1 MKTKDDLVK
10 QYSTDVGVTAK
21 QGKQH
26 VGAFFTAMQSLIAEG
41 GGLAIQGFGTF
52 TVVIRK
58 ARQGRNPK
66 TGEAVAIPEK
76 RILKFKPSSGFKL
89 EAPVLS
95 QAPPPEVVVPAEPP
109 AEPPSF
115 EAVEASRSHEKIHDK
130 KAQLKPSPKPA
141 KRIRVP
147 GGVR

>member
-10 QYSTDVGVTAK
+10 QYSTDVGITVK

-26 VGAFFTAMQSLIAEG
+26 VGAFFTAMQALIAEG

-52 TVVIRK
+52 TVVLRK

-66 TGEAVAIPEK
+66 TGEPVAVPEK

-89 EAPVLS
+89 EAPAPS
-95 QAPPPEVVVPAEPP
+95 QTSLPEAPAEPQV
-109 AEPPSF
+109 EPPSF
-115 EAVEASRSHEKIHDK
+115 EALETSRAHEKIHDK
-130 KAQLKPSPKPA
+130 KAQLKANPKPT
-141 KRIRVP
+141 KRIKVP